1 MVRRYDDAIDVRMND
16 VRQQD
21 GQVEHVRPGD
31 GLSCYGLSRG
41 GGGGSSVGDD
51 LVPAQPTAF
60 LWRGRLYV
68 VRAVQTRWYER
79 RAWWREAAA
88 AALLGLRGDDAS
100 AGSSARASSGTVTE
114 VLDTTE
120 YLDGETEVW
129 RVEAAAG
136 RSCPVGVFD
145 LARSMSTAPGGAPGG
160 WRLTRVAD

>member
-1 MVRRYDDAIDVRMND
+1 MVRRYDDTIDVRMEEVPAEERGSD
-16 VRQQD
+16 VRT
-21 GQVEHVRPGD
+21 P
-31 GLSCYGLSRG
+31 
-41 GGGGSSVGDD
+41 
-51 LVPAQPTAF
+51 QPTAF
-60 LWRGRLYV
+60 VWRERLYV

-88 AALLGLRGDDAS
+88 AALLGLRGDGPDRPGDDRPGDDGPGADA
-100 AGSSARASSGTVTE
+100 AGAGRATGTASVG
-114 VLDTTE
+114 VLDGAG

-145 LARSMSTAPGGAPGG
+145 LARSASVTPGAPSGG